1 MEEISHL
8 QQHRKRKTRI
18 MSCAQLLIQ
27 VGNLERQCGLAD
39 RTPDGKAWDLVSI
52 PSGITVRF
60 DRGFLSVH
68 PLMPKCSQSS
78 PSLSFTGMT

>member
-18 MSCAQLLIQ
+18 MLRTQLLIQ
-27 VGNLERQCGLAD
+27 VGNLERQCGLAG
-39 RTPDGKAWDLVSI
+39 RTPEGKAWDLVSI
-52 PSGITVRF
+52 PSGISVRF
-60 DRGFLSVH
+60 DRGFLCVH